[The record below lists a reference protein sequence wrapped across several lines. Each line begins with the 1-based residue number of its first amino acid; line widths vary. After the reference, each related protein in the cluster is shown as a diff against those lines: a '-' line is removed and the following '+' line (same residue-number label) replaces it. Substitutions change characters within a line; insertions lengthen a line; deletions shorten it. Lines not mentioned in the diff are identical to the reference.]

1 MNCLSLLCCFEK
13 QTAGAADQSNKFYA
27 NQNPGGQKKE
37 NLVSASHTWAAGIN
51 DSIISACA
59 ILTEI

>member
-1 MNCLSLLCCFEK
+1 MLCCVER

-27 NQNPGGQKKE
+27 NENPNGKK
-37 NLVSASHTWAAGIN
+37 NPVSASHTWAAGIN
-51 DSIISACA
+51 GSIISACA